1 MSKKKSSH
9 KKKSYSFKGRPI
21 TVCSRKKES
30 KFSSVLVWVVRL
42 LIWVPI
48 VLAFVMAG
56 IESSGSKKESGK
68 VRSSVASSSSKFS
81 AGSDGLYELTGPVVD
96 AAGLLDETQYK
107 DLDAFLRELD
117 STTGVQ
123 IAVLTVPSL
132 NGATVEEFSI
142 RHAEKWKLGQKGVDN
157 GALLVAAMEEHK
169 LRIETGYGTEATLT
183 DAKCSRIINN
193 ILAPK
198 FKRGDYGDGI
208 VQAVKT
214 MASIITE
221 DESLTYGEDSKESGS
236 TKVSDAS
243 KESGKLESPIYL
255 WGAVSLLFWII
266 CKFLILPI
274 VSVFLNVIDLIFG
287 TRLCD
292 SLEDSAFGSFV
303 SGVSSFGGTGGFSG
317 GGGGFS
323 GGGGGGG
330 GFGGGGASGGW

>member
-21 TVCSRKKES
+21 TVCCRKKES

-107 DLDAFLRELD
+107 DLDAFLRDLD

-221 DESLTYGEDSKESGS
+221 DESLTYGEDSKESG
-236 TKVSDAS
+236 
-243 KESGKLESPIYL
+243 KLESPIYL

-323 GGGGGGG
+323 GGGGG
-330 GFGGGGASGGW
+330 FGGGGASGGW

>member
-221 DESLTYGEDSKESGS
+221 DESLTYGEDSKESG
-236 TKVSDAS
+236 
-243 KESGKLESPIYL
+243 KLESPIYL

-323 GGGGGGG
+323 GGGGG
-330 GFGGGGASGGW
+330 FGGGGASGGW